1 MWLVLSL
8 LAATSF
14 GLRGILYHWTSQQAL
29 NRNALLCGVFFSG
42 ALITLVCTLAT
53 GASFTVSSLI
63 GVQMGLLSFGA
74 NASMFKGFAVGKAS
88 IVAILTAL
96 PSAIVVVVAFAVW
109 GETLNIAQLSSFII
123 IIAGILLVRYSND
136 ITRGN
141 LQGAQWGL
149 LAMLLF
155 AGNDLSGKWST
166 MMDAPLFPTLVCMFS
181 SGSICFG
188 LWWLRDLRS
197 VRAASAAAGQAAQE
211 IAAGAAATTLNAV
224 HSLNAPAVL
233 NIVNVV
239 QTDITGGARNG
250 TASPSTQP
258 IVSAAVPAANRAGT
272 AGKRSWSFRRTF
284 SVGMAVGIT
293 NAVGMMFIVTAFDV
307 GKAGLVSAVTAL
319 NVLIVLLYT
328 RFVVKER
335 FSKLE
340 TIGISTAFA
349 GILLLRLYGS

>member
-53 GASFTVSSLI
+53 GSAFTVSSLI

-109 GETLNIAQLSSFII
+109 GETLNMAQLSSFII

-166 MMDAPLFPTLVCMFS
+166 LMDAPLFPTLVCMFS

-188 LWWLRDLRS
+188 LWWLRDMRS
-197 VRAASAAAGQAAQE
+197 MRFAARAAGQAAQE
-211 IAAGAAATTLNAV
+211 IAAGSAAMAVTPANAGFTGGTSNGNASQNANPIAAAEAKAGN
-224 HSLNAPAVL
+224 
-233 NIVNVV
+233 
-239 QTDITGGARNG
+239 
-250 TASPSTQP
+250 
-258 IVSAAVPAANRAGT
+258 SAGLVI
-272 AGKRSWSFRRTF
+272 KRSWSFRRTF

-349 GILLLRLYGS
+349 GILLMRLYGS

>member
-53 GASFTVSSLI
+53 GTSFTVSSLI

-109 GETLNIAQLSSFII
+109 GETLNMAQLSSFII

-197 VRAASAAAGQAAQE
+197 VRAAAAAASQAAQE
-211 IAAGAAATTLNAV
+211 IAAGAAATTLNAG
-224 HSLNAPAVL
+224 
-233 NIVNVV
+233 
-239 QTDITGGARNG
+239 ITSGARNG

-258 IVSAAVPAANRAGT
+258 IVSAAAQAANRAGT
-272 AGKRSWSFRRTF
+272 ADKRSWSFRRTF

-349 GILLLRLYGS
+349 GILLMRLYGS

>member
-53 GASFTVSSLI
+53 GTSFTVSSLI

-109 GETLNIAQLSSFII
+109 GETLNMAQLSSFII

-197 VRAASAAAGQAAQE
+197 VRAAAAAAGQAAQE
-211 IAAGAAATTLNAV
+211 IAAGAAAITLNAV
-224 HSLNAPAVL
+224 NTLNSLNTVSAV
-233 NIVNVV
+233 NAG
-239 QTDITGGARNG
+239 ITSGARNG

-258 IVSAAVPAANRAGT
+258 IVSVAAQAANRAGT
-272 AGKRSWSFRRTF
+272 ADKRSWSFRRTF